1 MTRRNLLA
9 TLRRPSR
16 AASGALTDG
25 PGHPGRP
32 GGPGERGRRR
42 LSGLAGAVTGALRGV
57 LIGLLAAAVALGVA
71 ELVAAITGP
80 QGSPVVA
87 VGGTAIDLTPIP
99 VKDFAIVHFGSH
111 DKLVLITGI
120 LVLLAA
126 FAAVIGIVARRWLAA
141 GLAGLLLFGALG
153 VGAALTRPEASAADV
168 APTLVGVVVA
178 MITLIILVRT
188 DRYGKITLRR
198 PSVDMSETAPGLDVA
213 PEADVVPGTY
223 GAGWRR
229 GSAGPELTEPEK
241 APSLAGPGEPPGP
254 QGWDGTLG
262 PARWDGAPGSGRRGF
277 LIASA
282 GAAVVAAATAGGG
295 DLLLRRFSVTASRAQ
310 VRLPAAARRAR
321 PVPAGAELKIP
332 GLSSFYTP
340 NASFYRV
347 DTDLVLPQVSPTDWS
362 LQIGGMVDREIE
374 FSFAELLRQPLTEA
388 DITLV
393 CVSNEVGGPYAGNAR
408 WLGVSLPTLLR
419 RAGIRRGADQVLS
432 TSTEGMTISTPVE
445 AIMDGRNALVAVGMN
460 GGPLPIAHGFP
471 ARMVVPGLYGYT
483 SATKWVTKLELT
495 TFAAQKAYWTKRG
508 YAAKAPI
515 KTESRIDVPKP
526 LSQVKAG
533 RVPVA
538 GVAWAPHRGI
548 TAVEVNVDGGP
559 WQRARLAAADGI
571 DTWRQWV
578 WTWDA
583 RPGLHTLQARA
594 TDGTGATQPSTRAQ
608 PFPDGASGWD
618 STVVT
623 VT

>member
-1 MTRRNLLA
+1 
-9 TLRRPSR
+9 
-16 AASGALTDG
+16 
-25 PGHPGRP
+25 
-32 GGPGERGRRR
+32 
-42 LSGLAGAVTGALRGV
+42 VTGALRGA

-126 FAAVIGIVARRWLAA
+126 FAAVTGIVARRWLGA
-141 GLAGLLLFGALG
+141 GLAGLLAFGALG

-213 PEADVVPGTY
+213 PKADVVPGTY

-229 GSAGPELTEPEK
+229 GS
-241 APSLAGPGEPPGP
+241 AGPGEPPGP

-419 RAGIRRGADQVLS
+419 RAGIQRGADQVLS

-608 PFPDGASGWD
+608 PFPNGASGWD